1 MNENRR
7 LLALGPHRLM
17 ARSPCALPSQVVSP
31 PWASTRAARWAAVL
45 HHFIENNAQ
54 LRLDLQIPERLASH
68 VRPGMAVHV
77 EQDGRSATGRLLSL
91 ASTIDPATRALAA
104 KASLPTDTGL
114 IPGKS
119 VMVTLAATDLA
130 AKDIAAGK
138 GSSVSVPSEA
148 VTHIGDHDVV
158 FRRELHGFRAVTV
171 TVAGQIGT
179 STVLSG
185 GLEPGQKVAVSSIAE
200 LKSLS
205 QGAEPMLRKLIEAAL
220 AWRMAVLGLAVL
232 LGIGGAWS
240 FVNLP
245 IDAFPDISSTQ
256 VKVILKAPGMTPE
269 EVESRVIAPIEQ
281 EMLGIPH
288 QTILRSVAKYAIAD
302 VTINFD
308 DSTDVYWARNQ
319 VGERLIGC
327 HGQSAVHGDGRHG
340 AHLDAAVG
348 HVHVHAGRA
357 AEPCRE
363 APCARLGGAPALR
376 TVPGWPMSTRW
387 AAWSKPTR
395 WRPTCRLW
403 PLRA

>member
-1 MNENRR
+1 
-7 LLALGPHRLM
+7 
-17 ARSPCALPSQVVSP
+17 
-31 PWASTRAARWAAVL
+31 
-45 HHFIENNAQ
+45 
-54 LRLDLQIPERLASH
+54 
-68 VRPGMAVHV
+68 
-77 EQDGRSATGRLLSL
+77 
-91 ASTIDPATRALAA
+91 
-104 KASLPTDTGL
+104 
-114 IPGKS
+114 
-119 VMVTLAATDLA
+119 
-130 AKDIAAGK
+130 
-138 GSSVSVPSEA
+138 

-319 VGERLIGC
+319 VGERLSGVMGNLPSTVTGGMAPISTPLSDMYMFTLEGP
-327 HGQSAVHGDGRHG
+327 QSLAEKRRV
-340 AHLDAAVG
+340 LDWV
-348 HVHVHAGRA
+348 VR
-357 AEPCRE
+357 
-363 APCARLGGAPALR
+363 PALR

-387 AAWSKPTR
+387 AVWSKPTR